1 MSSPLSGPA
10 TTVFKPRT
18 SKVFTA
24 VAFGLTAVGLV
35 SVVVD
40 DGAAGLLAAWPLAA
54 FAFTAWWLFWYPS
67 VAVETSAVTLRNPLV
82 TVSVPW
88 AALIH
93 VDTKYAL
100 KLVTPKG
107 SYTAWAAPAP
117 GVWGTYSGRPEHLAN
132 LPSSSYGPQRSVRP
146 GDLKHTDS
154 GYAAYLVR
162 RRWEELITAGA
173 LDVDLTESAL
183 VVRKINWGLILVG
196 AVLTALSFAGSALA

>member
-1 MSSPLSGPA
+1 MSSPTSGPA
-10 TTVFKPRT
+10 ATVFKPRT

-24 VAFGLTAVGLV
+24 VAFALTAVGLA
-35 SVVVD
+35 SVLVA
-40 DGAAGLLAAWPLAA
+40 DGPAGLLAAWPLAA

-67 VAVETSAVTLRNPLV
+67 VALDSAAVTLRNPLV

-100 KLVTPKG
+100 KLITPKG

-117 GVWGTYSGRPEHLAN
+117 GVWGTHAGRPEHLAN

-154 GYAAYLVR
+154 GYAAFLVR
-162 RRWEELITAGA
+162 RRWEELINAGA
-173 LDVDLTESAL
+173 LDVDLTDSA
-183 VVRKINWGLILVG
+183 VVTQRINWQLILVG
-196 AVLTALSFAGSALA
+196 AVLVALSFAGSALA